1 MHLEGHVGIVAS
13 THAQLCSHIIWPSLG
28 TQSSQLWPLVQSGD
42 ACTFHPIQAV
52 TADLAPCRNGLH
64 SGGRRN
70 TRRQRTSRGMRRR
83 NGASCIAS
91 RSTCVAPRLD
101 LRSVARGRRRALRL
115 STSQL
120 AAATASGTGDN
131 SVDRQVRTGRQG
143 QAMTGTHV
151 DRYVDRQAHVL
162 FAAW

>member
-1 MHLEGHVGIVAS
+1 MGEGNTTCKPSEIAEAARVDDEDRKREISQTRVTFDCISDGPEPE
-13 THAQLCSHIIWPSLG
+13 PSLSYG
-28 TQSSQLWPLVQSGD
+28 NLNVDARSSALHRALRLSTSQLEAAT
-42 ACTFHPIQAV
+42 ACGT
-52 TADLAPCRNGLH
+52 
-64 SGGRRN
+64 
-70 TRRQRTSRGMRRR
+70 
-83 NGASCIAS
+83 
-91 RSTCVAPRLD
+91 TCRLD